1 MLGKKGGLA
10 VRSYLLAFA
19 LVCVCSCG
27 GGGSSGGASQNPAG
41 GSSGSSANATAS
53 GADDNE
59 ALVTTKVIDGY
70 IQGANVYIDFN
81 WNLQQDEGE
90 PSAVDNGNG
99 DYEFPYKNGEFDAI
113 NEISFACAQQ
123 RIQVA
128 EVPVGAV
135 DADLGTVTE
144 AFTMYFVPSSF
155 ANSGLVNISPF
166 TGLFLDVVREVK
178 DRLGLDGISVTDGCG
193 ADAEAIASAVIQ
205 SIDDFVEELRDRYQV
220 TLADLYDD
228 YIASNDV
235 ERRAKAEKIV
245 GFLQA
250 ASGVREALRVQFS
263 DDLPEG
269 YEPFVGLSQASSEQL
284 FGTATED
291 LEVVEVSVGINFS
304 GDDDADGWAVTNN
317 LHTQGLKVLGNGKI
331 LAYDCSSLTAIES
344 CESYEPTYSNILDQ
358 LTAYLSYGGHVNDSL
373 IPNVNVTSQYREEK
387 TRGESATQCSFR
399 ADLIFDEVRECAGA
413 GCPDL
418 VEVQEQIMHNIGF
431 AYPADCANRTEPYLH
446 AHNDRKNI
454 WNNRVNDRGNSE
466 ELFAVQYRLGES
478 SALYSNPPR
487 EFLGSDRSQ
496 IDYPAT
502 YQKLKDLFV
511 DTETFQAAQAA
522 LKEDEFVAISYTTF
536 GESRV
541 RNERVVYLVRSG
553 DDTTN
558 DCTIYTGAESGW
570 VRASTSVGE
579 AAKELCFEKIQA
591 FTFY

>member
-155 ANSGLVNISPF
+155 SNSGLVNISPF

-178 DRLGLDGISVTDGCG
+178 DRLGLDGIAVSDGCG

-228 YIASNDV
+228 YIASNDA

-263 DDLPEG
+263 DDLPPG
-269 YEPFVGLSQASSEQL
+269 YEPFVGLSQASSELL

-304 GDDDADGWAVTNN
+304 GKDDADGWAVTNN

-344 CESYEPTYSNILDQ
+344 CESYEPTYPNILDQ
-358 LTAYLSYGGHVNDSL
+358 LTSYLSYVGMSMDL
-373 IPNVNVTSQYREEK
+373 
-387 TRGESATQCSFR
+387 SF
-399 ADLIFDEVRECAGA
+399 L
-413 GCPDL
+413 
-418 VEVQEQIMHNIGF
+418 
-431 AYPADCANRTEPYLH
+431 T
-446 AHNDRKNI
+446 
-454 WNNRVNDRGNSE
+454 
-466 ELFAVQYRLGES
+466 
-478 SALYSNPPR
+478 
-487 EFLGSDRSQ
+487 
-496 IDYPAT
+496 
-502 YQKLKDLFV
+502 
-511 DTETFQAAQAA
+511 
-522 LKEDEFVAISYTTF
+522 
-536 GESRV
+536 
-541 RNERVVYLVRSG
+541 
-553 DDTTN
+553 
-558 DCTIYTGAESGW
+558 
-570 VRASTSVGE
+570 
-579 AAKELCFEKIQA
+579 
-591 FTFY
+591 

>member
-1 MLGKKGGLA
+1 M
-10 VRSYLLAFA
+10 RSFLLAFA
-19 LVCVCSCG
+19 VVLVCSCG
-27 GGGSSGGASQNPAG
+27 GGGASSGGTSQNPTG
-41 GSSGSSANATAS
+41 GSGGSSANAAAS
-53 GADDNE
+53 NANDNE
-59 ALVTTKVIDGY
+59 PLVSAKVIDGY

-99 DYEFPYKNGEFDAI
+99 DYEFPYGNGEFGAI
-113 NEISFACAQQ
+113 DDVSFACAQR

-155 ANSGLVNISPF
+155 SSSGLINISPF

-205 SIDDFVEELRDRYQV
+205 SIDEFVEELRDRYQV

-331 LAYDCSSLTAIES
+331 LAHDCSSLTAVES

-373 IPNVNVTSQYREEK
+373 IPNVSVTSQYREEK
-387 TRGESATQCSFR
+387 NRSGGSTECSYL
-399 ADLIFDEVRECAGA
+399 AMLIFDEVVDCSGA
-413 GCPDL
+413 GCPDA
-418 VEVQEQIMHNIGF
+418 VEVQEQINHNIGF
-431 AYPADCANRTEPYLH
+431 EYPADCSNATQPFLYTF
-446 AHNDRKNI
+446 NDRKNI
-454 WNNRVNDRGNSE
+454 WNNRLNDRGNSE
-466 ELFAVQYRLGES
+466 ELFAVQYQLGAS
-478 SALYSNPPR
+478 STLFSNPPR

-496 IDYPAT
+496 IDYPTT
-502 YQKLKDLFV
+502 YQKLKELFI
-511 DTETFQAAQAA
+511 DTETFEAAQTA
-522 LKEDEFVAISYTTF
+522 LKEDEFVAISYTTY
-536 GESRV
+536 GEGRA
-541 RNERVVYLVRSG
+541 RKQRVVYVVNEG
-553 DDTTN
+553 DDSSN
-558 DCTIYTGAESGW
+558 SCSVYEGEQSSW
-570 VRASTSVGE
+570 VLASSSDGDS
-579 AAKELCFEKIQA
+579 AKDLCFDKIQA